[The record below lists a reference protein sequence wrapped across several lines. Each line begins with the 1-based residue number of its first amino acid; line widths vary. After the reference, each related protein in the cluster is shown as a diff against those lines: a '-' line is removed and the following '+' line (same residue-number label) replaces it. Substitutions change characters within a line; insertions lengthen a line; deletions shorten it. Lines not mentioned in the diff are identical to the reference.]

1 MNNWDGYDF
10 SDADKARL
18 AYIAQQ
24 LLGTQYGQ
32 GMDRFAD
39 YHNPIDGRI
48 DKTYGAQY
56 ATMNNDTINQTIEA
70 LRRRYQPAIYA
81 RQQFGDMPR
90 SFRDF
95 YGEMFR

>member
-24 LLGTQYGQ
+24 LMGTQYGQ
-32 GMDRFAD
+32 NMRRMVN
-39 YHNPIDGRI
+39 YQNPIDGRI
-48 DKTYGAQY
+48 DPSYYAQY
-56 ATMNNDTINQTIEA
+56 PIMDNNAINQTIEA
-70 LRRRYQPAIYA
+70 LRRGYQPAIDA
-81 RQQFGDMPR
+81 RQQFGNMPR

-95 YGEMFR
+95 YGGMFR